1 MITTRLATPADAETL
16 ARLRWDFRLELRPA
30 NAPLPRPWQEFEGV
44 MLSFLGEVF
53 ASGSW
58 AIWVAEEDGQIL
70 ANLYIR
76 RIRKVP
82 NPVQFF
88 AEIGYVT
95 NVYCVPGRRNQGV
108 GDQLMQAAQ
117 DWAKAE
123 GLKLLFLW
131 PSQRSVPFYLRHGF
145 SKENDLLEYLLD
157 ES

>member
-1 MITTRLATPADAETL
+1 MITTRLATSSDAETL
-16 ARLRWDFRLELRPA
+16 ARLRWNFRLELRPA
-30 NAPLPRPWQEFEGV
+30 TAPPPRPWQEFEDV
-44 MLSFLGEVF
+44 MSSFLGEVF
-53 ASGSW
+53 TSGSW
-58 AIWVAEEDGQIL
+58 AIWVAEEEGQIL

-95 NVYCVPGRRNQGV
+95 NVYCVPERRNRGV

-123 GLKLLFLW
+123 GVELLFLW

-145 SKENDLLEYLLD
+145 RRENDILEYLID
-157 ES
+157 EG